1 MADNYFTKVF
11 RKNWKFI
18 IAGIIIIIIIGFVFK
33 NVGEMPYE
41 NQHLMSSRLT
51 VDFNHQGT
59 QIRGFLYVSYWVE
72 TEPEVTALPTSQL
85 RDYLYKHG
93 RLDLDHLREK
103 LIAELKTYSLEEI
116 MNQWYSDYQYFKSR
130 DIYFIKNDSRLEKF
144 LKRQNLKLDLPF
156 QIKKVFFVYLD
167 EETFSDY
174 KKNVD

>member
-33 NVGEMPYE
+33 NVGEIPYE

-72 TEPEVTALPTSQL
+72 TEP
-85 RDYLYKHG
+85 
-93 RLDLDHLREK
+93 
-103 LIAELKTYSLEEI
+103 
-116 MNQWYSDYQYFKSR
+116 
-130 DIYFIKNDSRLEKF
+130 
-144 LKRQNLKLDLPF
+144 
-156 QIKKVFFVYLD
+156 
-167 EETFSDY
+167 
-174 KKNVD
+174 